1 MIQNSD
7 ILTLEN
13 LQKEY
18 DNTMILYKQ
27 AQENYNSALNN
38 IDNKKYTT
46 IPQKTYWGTDGI
58 QQKNVS
64 KIEDCTA
71 LCSNELSCKGA
82 TFDSK
87 DNTCWTR
94 TGNSSLTSGTDTQ
107 TAIISEFTNASL
119 NLKNLNEKLLL
130 LNEKITNYNFEKFT
144 NISTV
149 QYELNTDISDNSM
162 ILEND
167 YKMLIDDRTKIEEIL
182 EKNSKIKADYKNMEL
197 YNNQNRIYYTLWTF
211 LAFVFIIIIV
221 KMVIYPEMIIN
232 WASFVLYTIVAAVL
246 LLLVHFLKSVNVF
259 FIFVLII
266 LCVGVLISFLR

>member
-71 LCSNELSCKGA
+71 LCGNELSCKGA

-182 EKNSKIKADYKNMEL
+182 EKNSKIEADYKNMEL

-266 LCVGVLISFLR
+266 LCVGVLMSFLR

>member
-1 MIQNSD
+1 MPQKSD

-18 DNTMILYKQ
+18 DNTMILYIQ
-27 AQENYNSALNN
+27 AQENYNSALNS
-38 IDNKKYTT
+38 IDKKKYVT
-46 IPQKTYWGTDGI
+46 IPQKTYWGTTAI

-71 LCSNELSCKGA
+71 LCSNDLSCKGA

-94 TGNSSLTSGTDTQ
+94 TGNSSLTSGTSTQ
-107 TAIISEFTNASL
+107 SAIISEFTNATL
-119 NLKNLNEKLLL
+119 NLQNLNNKLLL
-130 LNEKITNYNFEKFT
+130 LNDKITNYNFENFT

-149 QYELNTDISDNSM
+149 QDELNTDISANSRV
-162 ILEND
+162 LKNEYD
-167 YKMLIDDRTKIEEIL
+167 LLIVDRTKIKEIL
-182 EKNSKIKADYKNMEL
+182 EKNSKIDVDYKNMKL

-221 KMVIYPEMIIN
+221 KMVIYPEMNIN
-232 WASFVLYTIVAAVL
+232 WGSFVLYTILAAVL
-246 LLLVHFLKSVNVF
+246 LLLVHFLKSANVF

-266 LCVGVLISFLR
+266 LCVGVLMSFLR